1 MTKLEKQ
8 NNLQLNI
15 FRKNATATQDKRVTT
30 EFTCLITQVC
40 RVHFPIGAQIGLR
53 IGTNYVREYG

>member
-1 MTKLEKQ
+1 M
-8 NNLQLNI
+8 
-15 FRKNATATQDKRVTT
+15 TT

-53 IGTNYVREYG
+53 IGTITFENMVKVFGYSLVNNSGHQ